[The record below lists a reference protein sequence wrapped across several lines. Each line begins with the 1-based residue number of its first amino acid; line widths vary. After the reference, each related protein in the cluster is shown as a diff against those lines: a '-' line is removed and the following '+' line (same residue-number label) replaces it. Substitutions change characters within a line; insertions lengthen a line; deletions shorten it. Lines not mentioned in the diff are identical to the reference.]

1 MNYIKAIL
9 THIEDLTGF
18 KEIVGASEEIAS
30 MKMRSI
36 RNKVLL
42 SRDLNIELTDIYRE
56 VSTSYKNQI
65 MLLVQDKKGQTSMNQ
80 IAKSQMSLKT
90 GNGEHA
96 CVYLSANSGLFSKIL
111 ERTYHEF
118 MAYLD
123 EHKEATPIII
133 GEYGKTLFLN
143 EHPDMPYI
151 FYPLAE
157 GKADDSSLKQITEDL
172 SIYSSVVIFYA
183 KFETMASQTTTI
195 LDVSGQ
201 EANIANTIGLG
212 QPTQEANKT
221 QQNIPSPTMHY
232 LFEPSLEKII
242 LFFETEIFF
251 GIIQQTVTES
261 ELARYASRI
270 TTLDMAR
277 ENIDQQLKAINL
289 EKRFA
294 THRLMNK
301 KQNEAITGI
310 SLWKLS

>member
-1 MNYIKAIL
+1 MNYLKTII
-9 THIEDLTGF
+9 TQIEDLTGI
-18 KEIVGASEEIAS
+18 KDIVGASEEIAS

-42 SRDLNIELTDIYRE
+42 SRDLNEELTEIYRE
-56 VSTSYKNQI
+56 VSVSYKNQI
-65 MLLVQDKKGQTSMNQ
+65 LQLMNLQKGEKALKKISE
-80 IAKSQMSLKT
+80 SQMSLKT

-118 MAYLD
+118 TAYLQQ
-123 EHKEATPIII
+123 HKEATPIII
-133 GEYGKTLFLN
+133 GEFGKNLYSTEF
-143 EHPDMPYI
+143 PTSPFI
-151 FYPLAE
+151 FYPL
-157 GKADDSSLKQITEDL
+157 TEDKTNDSAMKKITQDL
-172 SIYSSVVIFYA
+172 AGYSSVVIFYA
-183 KFETMASQTTTI
+183 KFETMASQTATM

-201 EANIANTIGLG
+201 DTINPDTHSTKPQVL
-212 QPTQEANKT
+212 
-221 QQNIPSPTMHY
+221 IPATHY

-242 LFFETEIFF
+242 LFFETEIFA

-277 ENIDQQLKAINL
+277 ENIDQQLRKVNL

-294 THRLMNK
+294 IHRLMNK
-301 KQNEAITGI
+301 KQTEAITGI
-310 SLWKLS
+310 SLWKLT

>member
-1 MNYIKAIL
+1 MNYLKAIV
-9 THIEDLTGF
+9 TQIEDLTGI
-18 KEIVGASEEIAS
+18 KDIVGASEEIAS

-42 SRDLNIELTDIYRE
+42 SRDLNAELTEIYRE
-56 VSTSYKNQI
+56 VSISYKNQI
-65 MLLVQDKKGQTSMNQ
+65 VELMQEKKGEKAIKQ
-80 IAKSQMSLKT
+80 ITQSQMALKT

-118 MAYLD
+118 VAYL
-123 EHKEATPIII
+123 EQHKEATPIII
-133 GEYGKTLFLN
+133 GEFGKNLFTSEFPTN
-143 EHPDMPYI
+143 PFV
-151 FYPLAE
+151 FYPIAE
-157 GKADDSSLKQITEDL
+157 DHSSESTLKKVTEDL
-172 SIYSSVVIFYA
+172 ADYSSVIIFYA
-183 KFETMASQTTTI
+183 RFESMAKQTTTV

-201 EANIANTIGLG
+201 NTTVDPTLPQ
-212 QPTQEANKT
+212 QPLAPVTAT
-221 QQNIPSPTMHY
+221 HY

-242 LFFETEIFF
+242 LFFETEIFA

-277 ENIDQQLKAINL
+277 ENIDQQLKIVNL

-294 THRLMNK
+294 IHRILNK
-301 KQNEAITGI
+301 KQTEAITGI
-310 SLWKLS
+310 SLWKLT